1 MSRQSVELAIVRSE
15 AQKSLSAPNPVD
27 AALGELE
34 KQISNNRDRPISAL
48 LSEVVARVC
57 SLTHADGAAIAMRD
71 EWGIVCRAS
80 VGDAPAVGSRLQ
92 PDSAL
97 TRQCFETGA
106 VVVCND
112 TESDYRVRAA
122 TAKSL
127 RLRSAV
133 VVPIP
138 TRRPVFGR
146 LQVLGLIEIL
156 SSRPFAFDTAR
167 VDSLKRV
174 AELLATALAPAQSQ
188 EPDESMVAPVAMPVR
203 PERPPDEPKS
213 DEPKSDE
220 PKSKGPALRL
230 AAVPL
235 LLLLL
240 LVSALLRRQALRD
253 ASTPDLPPAS
263 TSARPAQPTL
273 GQRGAPSGA
282 KEAQR
287 GEPDRPLHPEAS
299 APTSPISSPGTSAK
313 SAAAAPERL
322 PLAQSHV
329 AEDQA
334 SSVIRPAVPALVIRE
349 VPPGN
354 QILVDD
360 KLASA
365 KPSAQTSI
373 STMTARLEPLALPT
387 LGEPAKAPILAVTP
401 VVPPPV
407 TPRPSLPDFALDRTL
422 KAHSGWV
429 TGVAFSP
436 DGQRLVSGSWDRTL
450 KFWQVATGEPLNTV
464 ASKMKEVQSL
474 AFSRDGQWLATEN
487 SSDTVSLRD
496 PTTGREILAL
506 PSDKPLGPL
515 GSNWVYSIAFS
526 PDGRWLA
533 SGVDDRTVRL
543 WDVHTGRKLRD
554 LTGLRRPVIYI
565 AFSPD
570 GRLLATGDDSKTIR
584 IWDIS
589 SGEQIYKLSGHKKG
603 VYAVAFSPNGQRL
616 ASASADKTV
625 KLWDL
630 TTGRELH
637 TLTGHEDAVTSLAF
651 SPDGRWLVSG
661 SWDKTIKIWD
671 VGGGRELQTLAG
683 HDHPVY
689 SVAFDS
695 RGRWLAS
702 GSEDGTIKLWR
713 LNDPADRS
721 KLQR

>member
-112 TESDYRVRAA
+112 TETDYRVRAA

-138 TRRPVFGR
+138 TRRPVFAR

-156 SSRPFAFDTAR
+156 SSRPFAFATAR
-167 VDSLKRV
+167 VDSLKRG
-174 AELLATALAPAQSQ
+174 AQLLAT
-188 EPDESMVAPVAMPVR
+188 
-203 PERPPDEPKS
+203 
-213 DEPKSDE
+213 
-220 PKSKGPALRL
+220 
-230 AAVPL
+230 
-235 LLLLL
+235 
-240 LVSALLRRQALRD
+240 
-253 ASTPDLPPAS
+253 AS
-263 TSARPAQPTL
+263 TSARPGQPTL

-299 APTSPISSPGTSAK
+299 APTSPISSPGTSPGTSAK

-373 STMTARLEPLALPT
+373 STMTAGLEPLALPT

-407 TPRPSLPDFALDRTL
+407 TPRP
-422 KAHSGWV
+422 
-429 TGVAFSP
+429 
-436 DGQRLVSGSWDRTL
+436 
-450 KFWQVATGEPLNTV
+450 
-464 ASKMKEVQSL
+464 
-474 AFSRDGQWLATEN
+474 
-487 SSDTVSLRD
+487 
-496 PTTGREILAL
+496 
-506 PSDKPLGPL
+506 
-515 GSNWVYSIAFS
+515 
-526 PDGRWLA
+526 
-533 SGVDDRTVRL
+533 
-543 WDVHTGRKLRD
+543 
-554 LTGLRRPVIYI
+554 
-565 AFSPD
+565 
-570 GRLLATGDDSKTIR
+570 
-584 IWDIS
+584 
-589 SGEQIYKLSGHKKG
+589 
-603 VYAVAFSPNGQRL
+603 
-616 ASASADKTV
+616 
-625 KLWDL
+625 
-630 TTGRELH
+630 
-637 TLTGHEDAVTSLAF
+637 
-651 SPDGRWLVSG
+651 
-661 SWDKTIKIWD
+661 
-671 VGGGRELQTLAG
+671 
-683 HDHPVY
+683 
-689 SVAFDS
+689 
-695 RGRWLAS
+695 
-702 GSEDGTIKLWR
+702 
-713 LNDPADRS
+713 
-721 KLQR
+721 